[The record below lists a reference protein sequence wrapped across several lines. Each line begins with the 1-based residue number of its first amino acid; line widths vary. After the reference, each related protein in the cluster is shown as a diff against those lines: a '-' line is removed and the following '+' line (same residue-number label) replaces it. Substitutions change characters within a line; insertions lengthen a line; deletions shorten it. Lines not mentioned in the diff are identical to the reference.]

1 MANETDLPD
10 FDDVEMESPMEEVH
24 ADPRDEEII
33 VLKEEAAALKD
44 RLLRMAAEMENLRK
58 RTEREKAEATLY
70 AATNFARDLLS
81 VADNLGRALQA
92 LPEEERER
100 AGEIETNL
108 IAGVEVTE
116 RELLNVFQRHGI
128 RRIEAVGQKF
138 DPNFHQAMF
147 EVPTSEKPPGTVM
160 QELQSGYAVGE
171 RCLRPSLVGVRRL
184 KAELIFRHSVKQR
197 PHCGAMSLEACCF
210 RVHQP
215 FEALAYA
222 KAPQGCREIA

>member
-1 MANETDLPD
+1 MNDETPLSEPSLEG
-10 FDDVEMESPMEEVH
+10 VEMESPMEAAPLDE
-24 ADPRDEEII
+24 RDEEII

-44 RLLRMAAEMENLRK
+44 RLLRLAAEMENLRK

-70 AATNFARDLLS
+70 AASNFARDLLS

-92 LPEEERER
+92 LPEEEREQ
-100 AGEIETNL
+100 AGEVEKNL

-128 RRIEAVGQKF
+128 RKIEAVGQKF

-147 EVPTSEKPPGTVM
+147 EVPTNEKPPGTVM

-171 RCLRPSLVGVRRL
+171 RCLRPSLVGVA
-184 KAELIFRHSVKQR
+184 KAE
-197 PHCGAMSLEACCF
+197 G
-210 RVHQP
+210 
-215 FEALAYA
+215 
-222 KAPQGCREIA
+222 

>member
-1 MANETDLPD
+1 MNDETPLSEPSLEG
-10 FDDVEMESPMEEVH
+10 VEMESPMEAAP
-24 ADPRDEEII
+24 ADERDEEII

-44 RLLRMAAEMENLRK
+44 RLLRLAAEMENLRK

-70 AATNFARDLLS
+70 AASNFARDLLS

-92 LPEEERER
+92 LPEEEREQ
-100 AGEIETNL
+100 AGEVEKNL

-147 EVPTSEKPPGTVM
+147 EIPTSEKPPGTVM

-171 RCLRPSLVGVRRL
+171 RCLRPSLVGV
-184 KAELIFRHSVKQR
+184 
-197 PHCGAMSLEACCF
+197 
-210 RVHQP
+210 
-215 FEALAYA
+215 A
-222 KAPQGCREIA
+222 KVED

>member
-1 MANETDLPD
+1 MRVHPCHELSLAMANETDLPD

-33 VLKEEAAALKD
+33 VLKEETAALKD
-44 RLLRMAAEMENLRK
+44 RLLRLAAEMENLRK
-58 RTEREKAEATLY
+58 RTDREKAEATLY

-128 RRIEAVGQKF
+128 RKIEAVGQKF

-171 RCLRPSLVGVRRL
+171 RCLRPSLVGVS
-184 KAELIFRHSVKQR
+184 KAE
-197 PHCGAMSLEACCF
+197 G
-210 RVHQP
+210 
-215 FEALAYA
+215 
-222 KAPQGCREIA
+222 